1 MFMAARSNARAPL
14 PLPCRDPCVV
24 PGRGRESQSEI
35 RRISRRARRAA
46 PEASRGVAVRRR
58 WFTSIGSNR
67 SSALAGETRVG
78 SGPRRGFSRSRSR
91 ARLRSPSN
99 APETRRLSRR
109 GYLRAP
115 LSRGAEQRHPAES
128 AALRRHRHRAIGRGN
143 RGSRWLVDDEPRDA
157 MRRGANRREVP
168 PPSPSHANTRV
179 RRARVR
185 GRRGAK
191 NGGARLH
198 HGRRVRGHRR
208 RARRPAERGCEPSLV
223 AVRATRGSM
232 GASRAR
238 GSPPVRRSVTRV
250 RAPPRAQREKANGPK
265 HFFRYFSCVTRHARA
280 RGDRSE
286 NLRHLRCDHTYS

>member
-1 MFMAARSNARAPL
+1 MAARSNARARFLFRVVIPASFREGGAKVRVRFGGFRVAPDEPL
-14 PLPCRDPCVV
+14 RKL
-24 PGRGRESQSEI
+24 
-35 RRISRRARRAA
+35 RAA
-46 PEASRGVAVRRR
+46 SPSVAGG
-58 WFTSIGSNR
+58 SLPIGSNR

-250 RAPPRAQREKANGPK
+250 RAPPRAQREKATG
-265 HFFRYFSCVTRHARA
+265 RSTFSDISAA
-280 RGDRSE
+280 
-286 NLRHLRCDHTYS
+286 

>member
-1 MFMAARSNARAPL
+1 MRFA
-14 PLPCRDPCVV
+14 
-24 PGRGRESQSEI
+24 
-35 RRISRRARRAA
+35 ISRRARRAA
-46 PEASRGVAVRRR
+46 PEASRASPSVGGSLPIG
-58 WFTSIGSNR
+58 SIGPPR
-67 SSALAGETRVG
+67 SRETRVG
-78 SGPRRGFSRSRSR
+78 SGPRRGSRGRGR
-91 ARLRSPSN
+91 ARGCARPRTH
-99 APETRRLSRR
+99 ETRRLSRR

-250 RAPPRAQREKANGPK
+250 RALAAHSAKKRMGRST
-265 HFFRYFSCVTRHARA
+265 FSDISAA
-280 RGDRSE
+280 
-286 NLRHLRCDHTYS
+286 